1 MKGKIEKFLKTLY
14 ADLNEKYRVEREELE
29 KIQNSIKA
37 FESGELSDKEQA
49 IYLAAQNMEIGRSA
63 YCKRIKNALN
73 SIELLSQPGAS
84 VPPIAENLLRQY
96 YAACKDAT
104 KNEGRT
110 DMDNVLSVQI
120 LRIESQLR
128 EVGYAIFGGLSTFKK
143 IEKEKAE
150 RKLKKAQK
158 ALRRLEDPKTA
169 GNNTD
174 EMNSAAPQKMVGSN
188 AQGGDA
194 PAGDAKENTA
204 DPAQTGGTPAGAKE
218 DTADSAAQV
227 GDTPADAKEN
237 TADPAAQ
244 ADPQEKSEEMSLEIW
259 VYVISR
265 D

>member
-14 ADLNEKYRVEREELE
+14 ADLNEKSRVEREELE
-29 KIQNSIKA
+29 KIQRSIQA
-37 FESGELSDKEQA
+37 FESGGELSAMDQVS
-49 IYLAAQNMEIGRSA
+49 YLAAKNMEIGCSA
-63 YCKRIKNALN
+63 YCKRIKNTLD
-73 SIELLSQPGAS
+73 SIELLIQPGAS

-120 LRIESQLR
+120 LRIESQLG

-150 RKLKKAQK
+150 AKLKKAQK
-158 ALRRLEDPKTA
+158 ALRRLEDPA
-169 GNNTD
+169 AAEDHTD
-174 EMNSAAPQKMVGSN
+174 PAPQKMVDSN
-188 AQGGDA
+188 AQAGDA

-218 DTADSAAQV
+218 DTADSAAQAE
-227 GDTPADAKEN
+227 GIPADAKEN
-237 TADPAAQ
+237 TADPTAK
-244 ADPQEKSEEMSLEIW
+244 ADEQEKPNEDAFLH
-259 VYVISR
+259 VIGVIIFG
-265 D
+265 